1 MRWSRPTT
9 LTAAVLA
16 VVVSV
21 TSVQGSGRSPGPGSS
36 SPPPGLRPEVYDLAL
51 HAYRAADAQGFV
63 TRPRM
68 TVVDLELPSYAKRLW
83 VLDMSTGEVLF
94 HEWVAHGM
102 GSPQGTGGDLVKV
115 LSFSNREH
123 TRMSSLGLYRTAE
136 TYVGRHGR
144 SLRLDGLE
152 PGFNDAA
159 RRRAIVV
166 HGADYVSRRQA
177 RLGRMGRSWGCP
189 AVRPE
194 IAESLID
201 AISNGSLLWIY
212 YPDASWLSS
221 SDFLAGVIGDGR
233 RSRPSAAL
241 GDSGGS
247 SSPEPV
253 GR

>member
-9 LTAAVLA
+9 LAAAVLA
-16 VVVSV
+16 VFVSV
-21 TSVQGSGRSPGPGSS
+21 TAVHSSGRNSGPRSS
-36 SPPPGLRPEVYDLAL
+36 DPPAGLRAEIYDLAL
-51 HAYRAADAQGFV
+51 LAYRAADAQGLV
-63 TRPRM
+63 SRPRM
-68 TVVDLELPSYAKRLW
+68 TVIDLELPSHAKRLW

-102 GSPQGTGGDLVKV
+102 GSPRGTGGDLVKV

-166 HGADYVSRRQA
+166 HGADYVSRQQA

-194 IAESLID
+194 IAQGLID
-201 AISNGSLLWIY
+201 AISGGSLLWIY
-212 YPDASWLSS
+212 YPDPSWLAS
-221 SDFLAGVIGDGR
+221 SDFLAGVSGDRG
-233 RSRPSAAL
+233 RSRPSAAVS
-241 GDSGGS
+241 GPGGS
-247 SSPEPV
+247 SSTEPV
-253 GR
+253 GQ